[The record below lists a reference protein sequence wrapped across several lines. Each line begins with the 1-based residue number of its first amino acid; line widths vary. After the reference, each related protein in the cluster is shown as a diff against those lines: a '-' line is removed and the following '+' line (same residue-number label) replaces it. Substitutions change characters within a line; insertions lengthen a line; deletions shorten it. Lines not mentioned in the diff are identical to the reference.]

1 MRSFTESFFKLH
13 QAPTPF
19 LLVNVHDPLSVL
31 LAQSQGAVAI
41 GTSSAALAW
50 SLGYADGEQL
60 PVAALL
66 DAVKRLLRVSQLPLT
81 IDLESG
87 YSSNPDDV
95 ADLVLQLAQS
105 GVAGINLED
114 GVAPPELLCQKI
126 IACRAKLAGYPLFI
140 NARTDV
146 FLQQLAA
153 TDALSIAMCQQRL
166 QAYQTAGADGG
177 FIPGLSSLAIVEKIS
192 KDVTLPI
199 NLMGWPEQ
207 ATSDELNQAQVKR
220 ISAGPMLLLT
230 AANAL
235 RCGIADYLQ
244 QAAPQGM
251 LDYTTMQQLCR

>member
-146 FLQQLAA
+146 FFA
-153 TDALSIAMCQQRL
+153 TTRRYRCAQHSDVPTTTSGLPDRGSGWRFYPRLILFSDHRENKQRC
-166 QAYQTAGADGG
+166 
-177 FIPGLSSLAIVEKIS
+177 
-192 KDVTLPI
+192 DV
-199 NLMGWPEQ
+199 
-207 ATSDELNQAQVKR
+207 
-220 ISAGPMLLLT
+220 
-230 AANAL
+230 AN
-235 RCGIADYLQ
+235 
-244 QAAPQGM
+244 
-251 LDYTTMQQLCR
+251 